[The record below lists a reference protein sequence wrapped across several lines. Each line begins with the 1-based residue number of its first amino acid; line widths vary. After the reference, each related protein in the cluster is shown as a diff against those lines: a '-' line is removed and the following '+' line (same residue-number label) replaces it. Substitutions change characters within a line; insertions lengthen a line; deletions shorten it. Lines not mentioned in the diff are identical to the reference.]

1 VVAAKHGGGASASAG
16 STPQWLGA
24 LEARR
29 RTHSHDNDDGDATD
43 FAPSSTAA
51 DASNGGST
59 SASRVAI
66 AADYQSLLA
75 KVAAF
80 AQTLAAE

>member
-1 VVAAKHGGGASASAG
+1 M
-16 STPQWLGA
+16 
-24 LEARR
+24 
-29 RTHSHDNDDGDATD
+29 
-43 FAPSSTAA
+43 
-51 DASNGGST
+51 DASNGAST